1 MTRALIRHA
10 PDAACL
16 ALMALIAVGTGHLFL
31 NTALAMPDLL
41 DQAEAARGM

>member
-1 MTRALIRHA
+1 MTRALIRYA

-16 ALMALIAVGTGHLFL
+16 AFLALIAVGTGHLIL

-41 DQAEAARGM
+41 SQAEAMRGM